1 MRPGKKH
8 TGLEGRSEVAT
19 ENARPENKQKKHF
32 GFEGRAPKMR
42 DQKKNSLAFTG
53 GRKKMR
59 DQKKTC
65 PYSRTAASHTPPENA
80 WRQSGAVPGMGQEKH
95 PGFFELG
102 QRKYATRK
110 KLVADTNA

>member
-19 ENARPENKQKKHF
+19 ENARPEKKQKKHF

-42 DQKKNSLAFTG
+42 DQKKHSLAFTG

-59 DQKKTC
+59 DQKKHAFIQGLPPAIRHQKTLGGNLGR
-65 PYSRTAASHTPPENA
+65 SRAWVRKNTPAFSNVANENRRPEKSL
-80 WRQSGAVPGMGQEKH
+80 RH
-95 PGFFELG
+95 
-102 QRKYATRK
+102 
-110 KLVADTNA
+110 